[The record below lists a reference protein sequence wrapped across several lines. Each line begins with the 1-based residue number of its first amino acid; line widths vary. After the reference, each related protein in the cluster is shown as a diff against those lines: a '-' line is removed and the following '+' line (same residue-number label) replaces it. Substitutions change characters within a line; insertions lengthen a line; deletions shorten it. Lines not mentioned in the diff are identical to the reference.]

1 VNRAAATAAT
11 TAATAPAT
19 AAAPA
24 APAAPAPAAP
34 VPAAATTAPAA
45 TTGRPAARLT
55 PAARRQQI
63 LATARRLVESGRVE
77 RVSVE
82 AVAEH
87 AGVSPGLLFH
97 YFGTQRKFRQAVIEE
112 IAGELLAQVQPDPA
126 LSPVDQL
133 RAGLE
138 TFVGYVARHPELY
151 LAVVRPV
158 DEDLAG
164 LHRSMR
170 SRLAELLV
178 SGLSEAGAPMSAAI
192 TTTIAG
198 WLAFAEEALL
208 GWIAD
213 PSMAQAIPPAGLVD
227 LCHRAC
233 LVLLEAAVPDP
244 RDRARLAQALH
255 KQRAKS
261 PRINNVHVP
270 APEG

>member
-1 VNRAAATAAT
+1 MNH
-11 TAATAPAT
+11 
-19 AAAPA
+19 
-24 APAAPAPAAP
+24 
-34 VPAAATTAPAA
+34 PAAAVER
-45 TTGRPAARLT
+45 RPASRLT
-55 PAARRQQI
+55 PGARRQQI
-63 LATARRLVESGRVE
+63 LATARQLVESGQVE
-77 RVSVE
+77 QISVE

-87 AGVSPGLLFH
+87 AGVSAGLLFH

-112 IAGELLAQVQPDPA
+112 IARELLAQVEPDPA
-126 LSPVDQL
+126 LSPVEQL

-151 LAVVRPV
+151 LAVVSTV

-208 GWIAD
+208 GWIAT
-213 PSMAQAIPPAGLVD
+213 SATAQAMSQAELVD
-227 LCHRAC
+227 LCQRAC

-244 RDRARLAQALH
+244 RDRARLADALN
-255 KQRAKS
+255 RR
-261 PRINNVHVP
+261 P
-270 APEG
+270 